1 MHGGTRLGGNHY
13 GLAVVCNLKDIQAH
27 SKFILESTV
36 SLPRATVAPNPP
48 CILCAD
54 SLRTLAS
61 LDFALIARRISKFL
75 YLELRRRQ
83 RKHSAHPRFIYSPSA
98 PDGAEKHR
106 VINDRVLSVL
116 DAGLPIFTPP
126 VPQQPNYHDCGF
138 CALMVGEEILRRKQ
152 VVTASDLASGTF
164 KGFSDRMFDVS
175 HIKVHTSD

>member
-1 MHGGTRLGGNHY
+1 MHGGTRHGGNHY

-27 SKFILESTV
+27 AKWTLESTDL
-36 SLPRATVAPNPP
+36 LPRATDAPHPP

-54 SLRTLAS
+54 SMRT
-61 LDFALIARRISKFL
+61 LDFALIVRRISTFL

-83 RKHSAHPRFIYSPSA
+83 RKHRAHHPLFMSSPSS
-98 PDGAEKHR
+98 PDGADKNR

-126 VPQQPNYHDCGF
+126 VPQQSNYHDCGF
-138 CALMVGEEILRRKQ
+138 CVLMVGEELLRRKQ
-152 VVTASDLASGTF
+152 VVTSSDLASGTF
-164 KGFSDRMFDVS
+164 EGFSDRMFDVR